1 MNLFDIRKIDVD
13 NEKLR
18 DCISCDESS
27 ASLQIESMYE
37 VRLYY
42 PSHVIYLCNV
52 CLNKLKESLNQI
64 KIE

>member
-37 VRLYY
+37 VRLFY
-42 PSHVIYLCNV
+42 PSHDVIYLCNV
-52 CLNKLKESLNQI
+52 CKNKILLEI
-64 KIE
+64 KG